1 MHFLVL
7 NWDGW
12 RYETGKELLML
23 LCLPAARKKSIRVS
37 LDGLGPGGGGGGTN
51 TAVYVFGFVSK
62 VGFGN
67 IPLKTVNMELFREQ
81 LPKRLST

>member
-1 MHFLVL
+1 MHFLVF

-37 LDGLGPGGGGGGTN
+37 LDGLGPGGRGLILQCMFLVLSARLASAT
-51 TAVYVFGFVSK
+51 YHSK
-62 VGFGN
+62 
-67 IPLKTVNMELFREQ
+67 L
-81 LPKRLST
+81 

>member
-37 LDGLGPGGGGGGTN
+37 LDGLGPGGAGGGLILQCMFLVLSARLASAT
-51 TAVYVFGFVSK
+51 YHSK
-62 VGFGN
+62 
-67 IPLKTVNMELFREQ
+67 L
-81 LPKRLST
+81 